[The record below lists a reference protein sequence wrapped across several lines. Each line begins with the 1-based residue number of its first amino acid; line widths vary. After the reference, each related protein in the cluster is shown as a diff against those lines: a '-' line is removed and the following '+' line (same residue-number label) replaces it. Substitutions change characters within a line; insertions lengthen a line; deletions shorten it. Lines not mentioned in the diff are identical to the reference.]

1 MMFNDN
7 FDSYLLDIEEPPN
20 YWMSYSD
27 MMSGLLLIF
36 VLFLSISIFQF
47 NEQSKLLIEQSE
59 EIKIQQEKIDS
70 IIGVRT
76 HLIEALKNQF
86 KDSNLEI
93 DIDPQTGAIRF
104 SSGVFFDTNKYTL
117 KPSGKAYLN
126 KFIPLYINVLLNKE
140 NSKYVS
146 EIIIEG
152 HTDTNGTYMYNLD
165 LSQKRAFEVTKYIL
179 SDEFKEI
186 TDEEKNKLRKIITAN
201 GRSFSNPIKN
211 KEGKVELDKSR
222 RVEFKFRLK
231 DEEMIQEMNRLLKG
245 NK

>member
-1 MMFNDN
+1 MLNDN
-7 FDSYLLDIEEPPN
+7 FDSYLLDKEEPPN

-47 NEQSKLLIEQSE
+47 NEQSKLLTEQSE

-76 HLIEALKNQF
+76 QLIEALKKQF

-93 DIDPQTGAIRF
+93 DIDSQTGAIRF
-104 SSGVFFDTNKYTL
+104 SSGVFFDINKYTL
-117 KPSGKAYLN
+117 KPSGKAYLS

-140 NSKYVS
+140 NSKYIS

-186 TDEEKNKLRKIITAN
+186 TNEEKNRLRKIITAN

-211 KEGKVELDKSR
+211 KEGRVDLDKSR

>member
-1 MMFNDN
+1 MLNDN
-7 FDSYLLDIEEPPN
+7 FDSYLLDKEEPPN

-36 VLFLSISIFQF
+36 VLFLSISSFQF
-47 NEQSKLLIEQSE
+47 DEQSKLLTEQSE
-59 EIKIQQEKIDS
+59 KIKIQQEKINN

-76 HLIEALKNQF
+76 QLIEALKKQF

-93 DIDPQTGAIRF
+93 NIDSQTGAIRF

-117 KPSGKAYLN
+117 KPSGKEYLS

-140 NSKYVS
+140 NSKYIS

-186 TDEEKNKLRKIITAN
+186 TNEEKSKLRKIITAN

-211 KEGKVELDKSR
+211 KEGKVDLDKSR

>member
-1 MMFNDN
+1 MMFNDD
-7 FDSYLLDIEEPPN
+7 FDSYLLDKEEPPN

-36 VLFLSISIFQF
+36 VLFLSISSFQF
-47 NEQSKLLIEQSE
+47 DEQSKLLTEQSE
-59 EIKIQQEKIDS
+59 KIKIQQEKINN

-76 HLIEALKNQF
+76 QLIEALKNQF

-93 DIDPQTGAIRF
+93 DIDSQTGAIRF

-140 NSKYVS
+140 NSKYIS

-211 KEGKVELDKSR
+211 KEGKVNLDKSR